1 MIFWRMG
8 YRLLLW
14 LSFPAVVVRLW
25 RRGRDEPGY
34 RQAMGERF
42 GFYSR
47 KDSGDERPLI
57 WVHAVS
63 LGETRAAEPLVR
75 ALIASH
81 PGHRFLMT
89 HMTATGR
96 EAAQQLYGQLSEVS
110 VAWLPYDYPRAMSCF
125 LRRFNPVLGIV
136 METEIWFNMLRACSR
151 AGVPMVLANARLSE
165 QSARGY
171 GMVAP
176 LVADALGRFA
186 ALAAQG
192 EEDAKRLVALGADAT
207 RVTVTGNLKFDM
219 PVNSTNDRAAQS
231 VDSQQGGILRACMG
245 ARPVMLAA
253 STREGEEELLLDA
266 LMAHPLPARTL
277 LVIVPRHPQRFDEV
291 AGLLRQ
297 RHIAFA
303 RRTALTDAL
312 TPIADDCA
320 VLLGDS
326 MGEMPSY
333 YAAADCAFI
342 GGSLMPL
349 GGQNLIEACALGVP
363 VLIGQHTFN
372 FAQAADEAVAAGAAV
387 RVTDAEQLLTE
398 ARRLLKDSAAR
409 KSMREAGLAFVQ
421 AHRGATART
430 LAICERFLK

>member
-1 MIFWRMG
+1 MMFWRVG

-47 KDSGDERPLI
+47 RDSGDERPLI

-75 ALIASH
+75 ELIARH

-96 EAAQQLYGQLSEVS
+96 DAAQQLYGQLSEVS
-110 VAWLPYDYPRAMSCF
+110 VAWLPYDYPVAM
-125 LRRFNPVLGIV
+125 RRFLKRFKPVLGIV
-136 METEIWFNMLRACSR
+136 METEIWFNMLRECSR
-151 AGVPMVLANARLSE
+151 AGVPVVLANARLSE

-176 LVADALGRFA
+176 LVADALGRIA
-186 ALAAQG
+186 VLAAQG
-192 EEDAKRLVALGADAT
+192 EEDARRLIALGADAS
-207 RVTVTGNLKFDM
+207 RVTVTGNLKFDV
-219 PVNSTNDRAAQS
+219 PLDSTD
-231 VDSQQGGILRACMG
+231 GGLPDGRLHVLLG
-245 ARPVMLAA
+245 TRPVMLAA

-266 LMAHPLPARTL
+266 LVSHPLPDATL

-291 AGLLRQ
+291 AAALER
-297 RHIAFA
+297 RRIAFV
-303 RRTALTDAL
+303 RRSLFTDAA
-312 TPIADDCA
+312 TPIANDCA

-326 MGEMPSY
+326 MGEMSSY

-372 FAQAADEAVAAGAAV
+372 FTQAAEEAVAAGAAV
-387 RVTDAEQLLTE
+387 RVADAEQLFTE
-398 ARRLLKDSAAR
+398 ARRLLGDSAAR
-409 KSMREAGLAFVQ
+409 QGMREAGLAFVQ

-430 LAICERFLK
+430 LAVCEPFLK